1 MIHIEKSTTLNV
13 LLLVAL
19 LVHKVTS
26 ATYFVIPDDYSSHH
40 TDANTFSLQHYFNNT
55 SKYFVSHNQ
64 FHFMQGQYY
73 INNDLII
80 KDINSFTITDP
91 RIGQCNIICTSLASI
106 VVMNVN
112 NSKFQNINLIN
123 YINSHKDY
131 FHTLATYFNKSYTSD
146 SIPISKGINYFTSL
160 LIYNSRSV
168 IIYNMYGCKCHSY
181 LKLYWCPYYEHKG

>member
-1 MIHIEKSTTLNV
+1 MIHVKQCATINFLS
-13 LLLVAL
+13 LVVVL
-19 LVHKVTS
+19 LVHKVNS

-40 TDANTFSLQHYFNNT
+40 TDANAFILQHYLNNT

-80 KDINSFTITDP
+80 KDIDNFTITGP
-91 RIGQCNIICTSLASI
+91 TVGQCNIICTSPASI

-123 YINSHKDY
+123 CTKGQKDY
-131 FHTLATYFNKSYTSD
+131 FNTSRFNTSYTRD
-146 SIPISKGINYFTSL
+146 YRPFSKVT
-160 LIYNSRSV
+160 V
-168 IIYNMYGCKCHSY
+168 IIHHYFLVIAVLLTYPI
-181 LKLYWCPYYEHKG
+181 LT